1 MSIPKEPRQLMIN
14 LMYLVLTALLALNV
28 SAEILNAFLLMNDSL
43 TESSQI
49 TGQSNN
55 KLMDAITTQADTY
68 QQFEPFRVKAQE
80 AQVIA
85 KEFESYV
92 EAIKKELVDL
102 SGGYDEENQL
112 KGIKNKDVT
121 TRMMVIEGKGTELDA
136 KVKEAREKFLELVEG
151 EDRPGLEGSIP
162 LKQGVIPEG
171 SDKKDWAQFTF
182 QQMPIAA
189 VLPILSKLQNDAK
202 VAETTLLNHFLE
214 KTGIAYKPDEFEAVI
229 SSDKSY
235 VIRGESL
242 NAEVFLGSYS
252 SSVDNMT
259 IFVNGRNYPVR
270 NGKAKIDLQPN
281 EIGQKVLKAKISM
294 KDPLTGKVKT
304 YNKEFV
310 YEVGERSV
318 TVSADKMNV
327 FYMGVDNPLSISAAG
342 VASAQVKVD
351 ASTGLNINK
360 VKDGK
365 YMVKANKPGI
375 SKITVS
381 GGGLEPTVF
390 EYRVKPIPNPTLFLG
405 NKKGGPVSPGEL
417 KVYNRLS
424 PIIERFDFE
433 TRCRVVGYEMTRVPK
448 GKDIIVVD
456 NRGEKFATK
465 TKRVLSNAKA
475 GDTVYFDKVKAKCPG
490 DKHERQLNGMVFHV
504 R

>member
-49 TGQSNN
+49 TGHSNN
-55 KLMDAITTQADTY
+55 KLMEAIATQADTY
-68 QQFEPFRVKAQE
+68 TRFEPFKAKAEQ

-85 KEFESYV
+85 KDFETYV
-92 EAIKKELVDL
+92 DAIKKELVEM
-102 SGGYDEENQL
+102 SGGYDEEHQL
-112 KGIKNKDVT
+112 EGIKNKDVT
-121 TRMMVIEGKGTELDA
+121 TRMMVLEGKGMELDA
-136 KVKEAREKFLELVEG
+136 TIKAAREQLLALVDE
-151 EDRPGLEGSIP
+151 EDRSKLAESIP

-171 SDKKDWAQFTF
+171 TDKKDWAQFTF
-182 QQMPIAA
+182 QQMPLAA

-214 KTGIAYKPDEFEAVI
+214 KTGIVYKPDAFEAVI

-235 VIRGESL
+235 VIKGESL

-259 IFVNGRNYPVR
+259 ISVNGRNYPVR

-281 EIGQKVLKAKISM
+281 EIGQKALKAKITM

-327 FYMGVDNPLSISAAG
+327 FYMGVKNPLSISAAG
-342 VASAQVKVD
+342 VASAQVQVSAD
-351 ASTGLNINK
+351 GVRINK
-360 VKDGK
+360 IRDGK
-365 YMVKANKPGI
+365 YIVEPNKPGI

-381 GGGLEPTVF
+381 GGGLEPTTF

-405 NKKGGPVSPGEL
+405 NKTGGKVSPGEL
-417 KVYNRLS
+417 KVYDRLN

-433 TRCRVVGYEMTRVPK
+433 TRCRIVGFEMTRVPK
-448 GKDIIVVD
+448 GRDIMVAT
-456 NRGEKFATK
+456 NPGGKFK
-465 TKRVLSNAKA
+465 EQTKRILSNSKA

-490 DKHERQLNGMVFHV
+490 DKHDRQLNGMVFHV

>member
-49 TGQSNN
+49 TGHSNN
-55 KLMDAITTQADTY
+55 KLMEAIATQADTY
-68 QQFEPFRVKAQE
+68 QQFEPFKVKAQE
-80 AQVIA
+80 AQTIA
-85 KEFESYV
+85 KEFEIYV

-102 SGGYDEENQL
+102 SGGYDEDDQL

-121 TRMMVIEGKGTELDA
+121 TRMMVLEGKGMELDA
-136 KVKEAREKFLELVEG
+136 TVKSVREKLLQLVDEV
-151 EDRPGLEGSIP
+151 DRSKLATSIP
-162 LKQGVIPEG
+162 LKQGVLPEG
-171 SDKKDWAQFTF
+171 SDKRDWAQFTF
-182 QQMPIAA
+182 QQMPVAA

-202 VAETTLLNHFLE
+202 VAETSLLNHFLE

-235 VIRGESL
+235 VIKGEALS
-242 NAEVFLGSYS
+242 AEVFLGSYS

-259 IFVNGRNYPVR
+259 ISVNGRNYPVR

-281 EIGQKVLKAKISM
+281 EIGSKSLKAKISM
-294 KDPLTGKVKT
+294 KDPLTGEVKT
-304 YNKEFV
+304 YSKEFV

-342 VASAQVKVD
+342 VSSSQVEVKAEGVR
-351 ASTGLNINK
+351 INK

-365 YMVKANKPGI
+365 YNVKPDRPGI

-381 GGGLEPTVF
+381 GGGLEPTSF

-405 NKKGGPVSPGEL
+405 NKKGGGVSPGEL
-417 KVYNRLS
+417 KVYDRLS

-433 TRCRVVGYEMTRVPK
+433 TRCRILGFEMTRVPK
-448 GKDIIVVD
+448 GNDIIVVT
-456 NRGEKFATK
+456 NPSEKFIDK
-465 TKRVLSNAKA
+465 TKRVLSKAKA